1 MPECLKDIQI
11 RYLDLRSNTRRRR
24 GRVVKSSSAMVQK
37 VAISRE
43 FEARL
48 RHAATGK
55 LSLPTQQKMGTFF
68 ELGKDKA
75 AKGEGWAPPFI
86 SCAQDTVGL

>member
-1 MPECLKDIQI
+1 
-11 RYLDLRSNTRRRR
+11 
-24 GRVVKSSSAMVQK
+24 MVQK
-37 VAISRE
+37 VAVSRE

-55 LSLPTQQKMGTFF
+55 LSLSTQHQMGTFL
-68 ELGKDKA
+68 ELGKAKA

-86 SCAQDTVGL
+86 MMLCPRYSGTLTPTAPTAIRLWNTFTFTFFYH

>member
-1 MPECLKDIQI
+1 MVEWLEQLGYGAESRDWKT
-11 RYLDLRSNTRRRR
+11 LTVNT
-24 GRVVKSSSAMVQK
+24 A
-37 VAISRE
+37 E
-43 FEARL
+43 N
-48 RHAATGK
+48 
-55 LSLPTQQKMGTFF
+55 GTFF